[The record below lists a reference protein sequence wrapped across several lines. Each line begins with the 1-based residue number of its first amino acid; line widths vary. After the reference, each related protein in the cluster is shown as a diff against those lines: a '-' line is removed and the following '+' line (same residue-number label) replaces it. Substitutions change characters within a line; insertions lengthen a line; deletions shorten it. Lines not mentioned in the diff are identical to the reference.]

1 MVSDFW
7 KCENVWY
14 TFWVRPDWTQAT
26 LIVPGSLY
34 IFLWNRNCPKV
45 TELDLFQS
53 EIWCRWRFMSGMSLW
68 LPTRTSSQYENILF
82 SIKYRYANNN
92 LHAILAWCWGSELG
106 VWFNLLGLTVF
117 QCLDSLLFWILRS
130 YCCILFKVKMFIL
143 VWVSWSHSCY
153 FY

>member
-1 MVSDFW
+1 MR
-7 KCENVWY
+7 KCLVH
-14 TFWVRPDWTQAT
+14 FLGQAR
-26 LIVPGSLY
+26 LEPSHAHCFGLSLHISLEQELSKSNRVGSLS
-34 IFLWNRNCPKV
+34 IRNLMPMKIHV
-45 TELDLFQS
+45 RNMLF
-53 EIWCRWRFMSGMSLW
+53 RMSLW